1 VSLLDDDVA
10 MQPLSRVYPQNVH
23 IAFGQDQVLR
33 REPAISIRIAE
44 CIAKWADA
52 ESLLGFLLG
61 VLLDTDANGAL
72 AYIPQSKIVPHNC
85 G

>member
-1 VSLLDDDVA
+1 
-10 MQPLSRVYPQNVH
+10 
-23 IAFGQDQVLR
+23 LR

-44 CIAKWADA
+44 KWADA